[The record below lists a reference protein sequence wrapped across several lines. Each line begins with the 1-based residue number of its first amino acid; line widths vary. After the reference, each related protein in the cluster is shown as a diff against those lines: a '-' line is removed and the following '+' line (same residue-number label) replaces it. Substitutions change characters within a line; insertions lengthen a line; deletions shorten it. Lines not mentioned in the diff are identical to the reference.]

1 MRRGLDVHIV
11 PRFELRERRLDAVM
25 VVISDRC
32 TLPAR
37 QNLVLHQ
44 GWSAGQWHQWDKR
57 RWNHLPGSPSHRA
70 LCRAEGMSLRWRVTV
85 IQQSKLETNRICRF
99 LQQGLGNFN
108 SWLCFAV
115 ALGPIGGR
123 RLVLNCQSRA
133 EGRKFGTDELWAI
146 VGEEG
151 LGNPM
156 PCELNGRDGYDCS
169 C

>member
-1 MRRGLDVHIV
+1 
-11 PRFELRERRLDAVM
+11 M

-115 ALGPIGGR
+115 ALGANRGTTSCAQLSEPVQKDANSALMNCGPLSVRRVSGIPCRANWTEETATTVAANVSGR
-123 RLVLNCQSRA
+123 RSTSKKS
-133 EGRKFGTDELWAI
+133 E
-146 VGEEG
+146 
-151 LGNPM
+151 
-156 PCELNGRDGYDCS
+156 
-169 C
+169 